1 MSFSLEKKNKP
12 SAIHHISKS
21 LVLDDFWDDCQI
33 FLNNSNVNNSNENK
47 TTLNKTSKKKIT
59 ILKIQK

>member
-33 FLNNSNVNNSNENK
+33 FLNNSNNNNSIENK
-47 TTLNKTSKKKIT
+47 VNLNK
-59 ILKIQK
+59 L